1 MAASPGVTLCRAASA
16 VACTGLPPPWKYQR
30 GERAKVA
37 FYPPGLTHSATS
49 VWWPLCS
56 LLSIYTMA
64 EPQTVTGDAYVLS
77 LSRFIRSHETA
88 LSGSV
93 PASTAGPSWLPTLGP
108 AKTKAAGPSRIIP
121 PKPLSISLHH
131 LSYILLRFEAL
142 GLPIGR
148 LDEPLPSALR
158 DRRPQSTFS
167 FISASEQRTIAER
180 ANRGG
185 ALNPETMSLGSVRSA
200 LTRMSIGAAS
210 TASWFGGAGSAARPP
225 DPDREVK
232 YLYSAFTKL
241 PAVNVIQAEAN
252 GLVAGFEDA
261 ANPTTLTPFDVFKN
275 LHLLSF
281 TDVDPRTITGW
292 ERLSCQLKSLTLIRT
307 GIEDVEELI
316 VGQVLNELVDQ
327 DKAGAVNGHI
337 SGEPSGSSSAQT
349 GDNREDGHPAS
360 LHKLPSLS
368 WHFLSSL
375 CLPSSSLTFFPSL
388 PLPSLRSLD
397 LSHNL
402 LNSIPPSLANSPH
415 LASLDLTG
423 NLIEDCRGAREALP
437 SIRTLNLRSNRLEA
451 LSGLDS
457 LYTLKQ
463 VDLRANAVYEAS
475 EVGRLAQLPALEKI
489 WIKENPLTDE
499 YLDYRVEV
507 LIEFAKEGWP
517 MEGQGTIIL
526 DGEAPGYWEK
536 GRVSEKLPL
545 GIKLAPP
552 GTRRRRRTASL
563 SGQHSISSGSRGSRG
578 STPRAEENVVPWAPT
593 QEGGAQVLSVK
604 HKGQHGGS
612 SSQKNVAVGESVRKD
627 KEGAGRI
634 TRSERDHSASYALKA
649 EGGGSGASR
658 DPSPSAKPR
667 GSGRHANEKKRH
679 RRVVN
684 LDDDGSTSSNIN
696 SNGKAAAAAAAK
708 APEELS
714 EAEKLKREVLFGT
727 HDRSVAAGKGSSG
740 LYASRSTAKA
750 ATPSSSRTASPH
762 GLPDRSNNAAKASKP
777 AVDQPEGLSAT
788 AQPVTRSRTR
798 PTKSKAKASSAAV
811 DDDGDGEGAN
821 QDDRR
826 KSQVQTAADL
836 RARIEELK
844 KEVGEDWMRVLSRGE
859 G

>member
-1 MAASPGVTLCRAASA
+1 M
-16 VACTGLPPPWKYQR
+16 
-30 GERAKVA
+30 
-37 FYPPGLTHSATS
+37 
-49 VWWPLCS
+49 
-56 LLSIYTMA
+56 
-64 EPQTVTGDAYVLS
+64 TGDAYVLS

-108 AKTKAAGPSRIIP
+108 AKTKAAGQARIVP

-142 GLPIGR
+142 SLPIGR
-148 LDEPLPSALR
+148 LDEPLPRALR

-167 FISASEQRTIAER
+167 FISASEQRNIAER

-185 ALNPETMSLGSVRSA
+185 ALNSETMSLSSVRSA

-210 TASWFGGAGSAARPP
+210 TASWFGGSASAARPL

-241 PAVNVIQAEAN
+241 PAINVIQAEAG

-261 ANPTTLTPFDVFKN
+261 ANPTLTPFDVFKN

-316 VGQVLNELVDQ
+316 VGQVLGELVDQ
-327 DKAGAVNGHI
+327 DKAGAVNGHR
-337 SGEPSGSSSAQT
+337 SGDPSSSSSAHVE
-349 GDNREDGHPAS
+349 DNQEDGPSTS

-402 LNSIPPSLANSPH
+402 LNSIPPSLANSPL

-451 LSGLDS
+451 LSGLES

-489 WIKENPLTDE
+489 WIKDNPLVDE
-499 YLDYRVEV
+499 YMDHRVEV
-507 LIEFAKEGWP
+507 LVEFAKEGWP

-526 DGEAPGYWEK
+526 DGEAPGYWER

-545 GIKLAPP
+545 GMKLAPP

-593 QEGGAQVLSVK
+593 HEGGAQVMSVK
-604 HKGQHGGS
+604 HKGQHGGAT
-612 SSQKNVAVGESVRKD
+612 SQKNVAVGESVRRSKG
-627 KEGAGRI
+627 EAGGS
-634 TRSERDHSASYALKA
+634 TRPQRDGEALPALKA
-649 EGGGSGASR
+649 EGAGPSR
-658 DPSPSAKPR
+658 DPSPSTNPR

-684 LDDDGSTSSNIN
+684 LDDDAGSS
-696 SNGKAAAAAAAK
+696 SNGKPAAAATK

-727 HDRSVAAGKGSSG
+727 HDRSVAAGKSSSG
-740 LYASRSTAKA
+740 LYAPRSTAMAARAGKA
-750 ATPSSSRTASPH
+750 ATPSSIRTASPH
-762 GLPDRSNNAAKASKP
+762 DLPDRSGAAANVSSP
-777 AVDQPEGLSAT
+777 VDDATEESSAA
-788 AQPVTRSRTR
+788 AQPVMRSRPR
-798 PTKSKAKASSAAV
+798 PTKANAPSTVV
-811 DDDGDGEGAN
+811 DDGEGAS

-836 RARIEELK
+836 RARIEGLK

>member
-1 MAASPGVTLCRAASA
+1 
-16 VACTGLPPPWKYQR
+16 
-30 GERAKVA
+30 
-37 FYPPGLTHSATS
+37 
-49 VWWPLCS
+49 
-56 LLSIYTMA
+56 MA

-77 LSRFIRSHETA
+77 LARFIRSHETA

-142 GLPIGR
+142 NLPIGR

-167 FISASEQRTIAER
+167 FISASEQRNIANR

-185 ALNPETMSLGSVRSA
+185 ALDPETMSLGSVRSA

-210 TASWFGGAGSAARPP
+210 TASWFGGSGSAARPP

-241 PAVNVIQAEAN
+241 PAVNVIQPEAS
-252 GLVAGFEDA
+252 GLVEGFEDA
-261 ANPTTLTPFDVFKN
+261 ATPTTLTPFDVFKN

-316 VGQVLNELVDQ
+316 VGQVLAELIDQ
-327 DKAGAVNGHI
+327 DKEQPGAANGHGLGKA
-337 SGEPSGSSSAQT
+337 SASSSSHAENDQGDEPSATLQ
-349 GDNREDGHPAS
+349 
-360 LHKLPSLS
+360 KLPSLS

-463 VDLRANAVYEAS
+463 IDLRANAVYEAS

-489 WIKENPLTDE
+489 WIKDNPLMDE
-499 YLDYRVEV
+499 YLDHRVEV
-507 LIEFAKEGWP
+507 LVEFAKEGWP

-545 GIKLAPP
+545 GMKLAPP

-593 QEGGAQVLSVK
+593 HEGGAQVLSVK
-604 HKGQHGGS
+604 HKGQHGGA
-612 SSQKNVAVGESVRKD
+612 SSQKNVAVGEPVRKGKYESGHSTSSELD
-627 KEGAGRI
+627 GAG
-634 TRSERDHSASYALKA
+634 LKA
-649 EGGGSGASR
+649 EESASR
-658 DPSPSAKPR
+658 EPSPSANPR
-667 GSGRHANEKKRH
+667 GSGRHASEKKRH

-684 LDDDGSTSSNIN
+684 LDDDGSSS
-696 SNGKAAAAAAAK
+696 SNGKASAATK
-708 APEELS
+708 VPEELS
-714 EAEKLKREVLFGT
+714 EAEKLKREVLFGS

-740 LYASRSTAKA
+740 LYASRATSGTAKAGKA

-762 GLPDRSNNAAKASKP
+762 SLPDISNAALRADKAAYADEPSKETSR
-777 AVDQPEGLSAT
+777 ALNSADGAT
-788 AQPVTRSRTR
+788 EDSSAPLQAVTRSRAR
-798 PTKSKAKASSAAV
+798 PSKAKAKGKASSAAI
-811 DDDGDGEGAN
+811 DDEAHGEGAS

-836 RARIEELK
+836 RARIEGLK